1 MDKRKKPLDKQAA
14 RRQREDFHQAIARG
28 ELTLQ
33 DAVKRMR
40 QVSRLTQ
47 AEFAAH
53 RDVSVKVIKE
63 IERGTANPTVHT
75 LNQIGRVFGLEV
87 AFVPILKTAVPAQAS
102 RQALAGGE
110 AAFDAGDE
118 KIRHVLASLQQLT
131 LAIDGLAMESGLASH
146 ADLAAGQEEDRK
158 KD

>member
-1 MDKRKKPLDKQAA
+1 MDKRKKPLDKQTA

-40 QVSRLTQ
+40 QVSGLTQ

-53 RDVSVKVIKE
+53 RDVSLKVIKE
-63 IERGTANPTVHT
+63 IERGMANPTVHT

-87 AFVPILKTAVPAQAS
+87 AFVPILKTAVPAQAPH
-102 RQALAGGE
+102 QASAD
-110 AAFDAGDE
+110 AQTAFEAGDE
-118 KIRHVLASLQQLT
+118 KIRQVLASLQQLT
-131 LAIDGLAMESGLASH
+131 LAIDGLAMDSGLASH
-146 ADLAAGQEEDRK
+146 SGLAASQEK
-158 KD
+158 N